1 MVRSSL
7 VIISSWISVYG
18 EIRWIHLF
26 MSSSVCK
33 KERGY
38 EKREITIAGQ
48 WESAS
53 KMMKFD
59 FCQYSISS
67 FRISQSFILGRSYSN
82 LSGLGPPF
90 SDLTKSGAPGE
101 RGLAITAQQQGRT
114 YLVRTAGISVICFFF
129 CVGTLIDLC
138 IFDGTDIGVWQIFFL
153 TLTLSSLTSS
163 PRSSFHTLNP
173 RPSDYDLTQHQ
184 ISETA

>member
-1 MVRSSL
+1 MERSGGSTCSCL
-7 VIISSWISVYG
+7 
-18 EIRWIHLF
+18 HLF
-26 MSSSVCK
+26 AKKRGDMRREKLPLRDSGRAPVKWWNFTSVN
-33 KERGY
+33 
-38 EKREITIAGQ
+38 IL
-48 WESAS
+48 SPPL
-53 KMMKFD
+53 D
-59 FCQYSISS
+59 
-67 FRISQSFILGRSYSN
+67 ISQSFILGRSYSN

-90 SDLTKSGAPGE
+90 SDLMKSGAPGE

-163 PRSSFHTLNP
+163 PRSSFHALNP